1 MKRRHTFMI
10 VLTVHCLIFTTG
22 YSQNLKV
29 AVQEPAGLAASTV
42 VDTVYSPSLEG
53 NLLGDPLWNYP
64 DKPDGKLG
72 YKKVVICHDDKTK
85 KKV

>member
-1 MKRRHTFMI
+1 MPHI
-10 VLTVHCLIFTTG
+10 PIPSDHLL
-22 YSQNLKV
+22 L
-29 AVQEPAGLAASTV
+29 E
-42 VDTVYSPSLEG
+42 VDE
-53 NLLGDPLWNYP
+53 WNYP